1 MERYKTVEAYIRHH
15 PEWQAELL
23 KLRQALKATELEETV
38 KWGAPCYTCEGKN
51 LVGIGAFKSYVG
63 LWFYQGALLSDPHGV
78 LVNAQEGKTK
88 AMRQWRFAN
97 TRDIKPRFIREYV
110 KESMALM
117 REGKEIKPQRN
128 QALDIPEELGAALQD
143 DGDARS
149 AFKRLTPGRQ
159 REYAQYIADAKRAPT
174 RLKRI
179 DKIMPMILA
188 GKGLN
193 DQYRN
198 C

>member
-1 MERYKTVEAYIRHH
+1 MERAETVEGYIRQH

-23 KLRQALKATELEETV
+23 KLRQALLATGLVETL
-38 KWGAPCYTCEGKN
+38 KWGAPCYTSEGKN
-51 LVGIGAFKSYVG
+51 VVSIGAFKSYVG
-63 LWFYQGALLSDPHGV
+63 LWFHQGALLNDPHNV
-78 LVNAQEGKTK
+78 LVNAQEGKTR

-97 TRDIKPRFIREYV
+97 TRDIKPRFIRDYV
-110 KESMALM
+110 KECVELM
-117 REGKEIKPQRN
+117 REGKAIKPRRQ
-128 QALDIPEELGAALQD
+128 EELAMPDELDVALAD

-149 AFKRLTPGRQ
+149 AFGRLTPGRQ
-159 REYAQYIADAKRAPT
+159 REYAQYIAEAKRTPT
-174 RLKRI
+174 KLKRI

-198 C
+198 G